1 MKRQISVKC
10 QWLNTEETPAKVIR
24 WLVAEGDPV
33 EMDQDILV
41 ILLNEGE
48 FVVPSP
54 VDGTVQTIM
63 AEPGEIID
71 PDQELVI
78 IQIA

>member
-1 MKRQISVKC
+1 MKREISIKC

-24 WLVAEGDPV
+24 WLVAEGDHV
-33 EMDQDILV
+33 EIDQDILV
-41 ILLNEGE
+41 ILLTEGE

-54 VDGTVQTIM
+54 VDGMIQTII

-71 PDQELVI
+71 PDQELAVI
-78 IQIA
+78 RID